1 MRFSFELKFTLQGYL
16 YMKYNFISTRQYC
29 LMQKK
34 LVKLA
39 QNETSEL
46 KRRGVKWIII
56 LISKMKMNL
65 DMQEGNKSTEN
76 SFMLHSLLM

>member
-1 MRFSFELKFTLQGYL
+1 
-16 YMKYNFISTRQYC
+16 
-29 LMQKK
+29 MQKK